1 MKVVQSSNIRSNQQF
16 SSRVERR
23 YNTRRMAILVAAAK
37 VFRNKGFAATRMREI
52 AEVADLSPGNLYH
65 YFRGKQ
71 ELLYFCQDCTL
82 ETMLSS
88 LQTARRTRAPAGKK
102 LRIVIEAHLRCVL
115 DEVAGSTAHLEVIDL
130 PRDLRRRL
138 IDKRD
143 RYERGIRSLVT
154 SGIRSKEFRPSDAKM
169 VTRAILG
176 ALNWTVRW
184 YRPEGDRTVE
194 EVAEEFSNYLVRG
207 LVAGPGLQRPK
218 PRPNRRVS

>member
-1 MKVVQSSNIRSNQQF
+1 
-16 SSRVERR
+16 
-23 YNTRRMAILVAAAK
+23 MAILVAAAK
-37 VFRNKGFAATRMREI
+37 VFRNKGFAATGMREI

-71 ELLYFCQDCTL
+71 ELLYFCQDYTL

-88 LQTARRTRAPAGKK
+88 LRTARRTRAAAGKK
-102 LRIVIEAHLRCVL
+102 LRNVIEAHLRCVL

-130 PRDLRRRL
+130 HAICDVGSLTNATGMNAGFDRWLTPASGRKSSDPATPRWLRA
-138 IDKRD
+138 
-143 RYERGIRSLVT
+143 
-154 SGIRSKEFRPSDAKM
+154 PSW
-169 VTRAILG
+169 G